1 MSTWQVSFPP
11 FYTLQKNEE
20 TKKKQLDAWSSLV
33 IEHRRRTS
41 ASTVDLSQIRSSDL
55 FTNSKIERQAS
66 IELVEA
72 VFSQLV
78 HKGNAI
84 WKDKSKS
91 KCLLSPH
98 SFSSLAAALYNWAQM
113 SGNINQV
120 CTVFELSQGEDIGGE
135 IFKNVPEDIII
146 IALKLLQKERKA
158 ELIGTD
164 GVKFF

>member
-1 MSTWQVSFPP
+1 MA
-11 FYTLQKNEE
+11 
-20 TKKKQLDAWSSLV
+20 DLV
-33 IEHRRRTS
+33 IEHSRKTS
-41 ASTVDLSQIRSSDL
+41 TSTVDLSEIRRSVL

-78 HKGNAI
+78 QKGNAI

-91 KCLLSPH
+91 KCLLS
-98 SFSSLAAALYNWAQM
+98 SQTFSSLAAALYNWAQM
-113 SGNINQV
+113 SGHINQV
-120 CTVFELSQGEDIGGE
+120 CTIFELSQGEEISKKIIWGGILLKVFSGGE
-135 IFKNVPEDIII
+135 IFQNVPEEIII